1 MQEMA
6 VIRMLML
13 DNGSPGVQLHSE
25 QAFMKLEPIERAT
38 LLNAA
43 LHLCVAA
50 INAIAEDHPEDAEEI
65 MDRLEEMSIS
75 PNPRVTN

>member
-6 VIRMLML
+6 TIRMLML
-13 DNGSPGVQLHSE
+13 DNGSPGVQLQSDK
-25 QAFMKLEPIERAT
+25 AFMDLKPIDRAT

-50 INAIAEDHPEDAEEI
+50 INAIADDHPDEADAI
-65 MDRLEEMSIS
+65 MDRLEEMSIEAAK
-75 PNPRVTN
+75 RVMN

>member
-13 DNGSPGVQLHSE
+13 DNGAPGVQLHSDK
-25 QAFMKLEPIERAT
+25 AFMELEPIERAT

-50 INAIAEDHPEDAEEI
+50 INAIADDHPEDAEEI

>member
-6 VIRMLML
+6 TIRMIIL
-13 DNGSPGVQLHSE
+13 DNGSPGVQLQSE
-25 QAFMKLEPIERAT
+25 KAFINLKPIDRAT

-50 INAIAEDHPEDAEEI
+50 INAIADDHPDEADAI
-65 MDRLEEMSIS
+65 MDRLEEMSIEAAK
-75 PNPRVTN
+75 RVMN

>member
-13 DNGSPGVQLHSE
+13 DNGNPGVQLHTE
-25 QAFMKLEPIERAT
+25 KAFMALEPIERAT

-50 INAIAEDHPEDAEEI
+50 INAIADDHPDEAEEI

-75 PNPRVTN
+75 ANPRVTN

>member
-6 VIRMLML
+6 TIRMIIL
-13 DNGSPGVQLHSE
+13 DNGSPGVQLQSE
-25 QAFMKLEPIERAT
+25 KAFMDLKPIDRAT

-50 INAIAEDHPEDAEEI
+50 INAIADDHPDEADAI
-65 MDRLEEMSIS
+65 MDRLEEMSIEAAK
-75 PNPRVTN
+75 RVMN